1 METPNVIDKKLWDK
15 VKQGVVLIL
24 IGAVF
29 SVVPFYF
36 QTIAMTEQ
44 NRQINATQQ
53 QEINQTL
60 TRIQNLELQ
69 GAVDDTEIKQ
79 IKESLQRIE
88 KKIDRLIES
97 DN

>member
-1 METPNVIDKKLWDK
+1 MGTPNAIDSKLWDK
-15 VKQGVVLIL
+15 VKQGVIFIL

-36 QTIAMTEQ
+36 KTTAQTEQ
-44 NRQINATQQ
+44 NRQTNVSQ
-53 QEINQTL
+53 QEEINKTL
-60 TRIQNLELQ
+60 IRIQNLELQ

-79 IKESLQRIE
+79 IKESLERIE

-97 DN
+97 EK

>member
-1 METPNVIDKKLWDK
+1 METPNVIDNKLWDK
-15 VKQGVVLIL
+15 VKQSVVLIL

-36 QTIAMTEQ
+36 QTSAMTEQ
-44 NRQINATQQ
+44 NRQTNVTQQ
-53 QEINQTL
+53 EEINQTL
-60 TRIQNLELQ
+60 IRIQNLELQ

-97 DN
+97 EK

>member
-1 METPNVIDKKLWDK
+1 MNEQLWDN
-15 VKQGVVLIL
+15 VKQSVLLIL

-36 QTIAMTEQ
+36 QTSAMTEQ
-44 NRQINATQQ
+44 NHQTNIVQ
-53 QEINQTL
+53 QEEINETL
-60 TRIQNLELQ
+60 SKIQNLELQ

-97 DN
+97 EK

>member
-1 METPNVIDKKLWDK
+1 MDGKLWDN
-15 VKQGVVLIL
+15 VRQSVLLIL

-36 QTIAMTEQ
+36 RTTAMTEQ
-44 NRQINATQQ
+44 NHQANISQQ
-53 QEINQTL
+53 TEIDQTL
-60 TRIQNLELQ
+60 TRIQNLELK

-88 KKIDRLIES
+88 KKIDRLIEAEK
-97 DN
+97 

>member
-1 METPNVIDKKLWDK
+1 METPNVMDTKLWDK
-15 VKQGVVLIL
+15 VKQGVLLVL

-36 QTIAMTEQ
+36 QTTAMTEQ
-44 NRQINATQQ
+44 NHQTNVSQQ
-53 QEINQTL
+53 TEIDNTL

-79 IKESLQRIE
+79 IKESLERIE

-97 DN
+97 EK

>member
-1 METPNVIDKKLWDK
+1 MNKNLWDN
-15 VKQGVVLIL
+15 VKQSVLLIL

-36 QTIAMTEQ
+36 QTSAMTEQ
-44 NRQINATQQ
+44 NHQTNIVQQ
-53 QEINQTL
+53 QEINETL
-60 TRIQNLELQ
+60 SKIQDLELQ
-69 GAVDDTEIKQ
+69 GAVDNTEIKQ

-97 DN
+97 EK

>member
-1 METPNVIDKKLWDK
+1 MNLNLWDN
-15 VKQGVVLIL
+15 VKQGVLLIL

-36 QTIAMTEQ
+36 QTSAMTEQ
-44 NRQINATQQ
+44 NHQTNITQQ
-53 QEINQTL
+53 QEMNETL
-60 TRIQNLELQ
+60 SKIQNLELQ

-97 DN
+97 EK

>member
-1 METPNVIDKKLWDK
+1 MNLNLWDN
-15 VKQGVVLIL
+15 VKQGVLLIL

-36 QTIAMTEQ
+36 QTSAMTEQ
-44 NRQINATQQ
+44 NHQTNITQQ
-53 QEINQTL
+53 QEINETL
-60 TRIQNLELQ
+60 SKIQNLELQ

-97 DN
+97 EK

>member
-1 METPNVIDKKLWDK
+1 METPIVMDNKLWDK
-15 VKQGVVLIL
+15 VKQSVVLIL

-36 QTIAMTEQ
+36 QTSAMTEQ
-44 NRQINATQQ
+44 NRQTNVTQQ
-53 QEINQTL
+53 EEINQTL
-60 TRIQNLELQ
+60 IRIQNLELQ

-97 DN
+97 EK

>member
-1 METPNVIDKKLWDK
+1 METPKVMDSNLWDK
-15 VKQGVVLIL
+15 VKQGVLLVL

-36 QTIAMTEQ
+36 QTTAMTEQ
-44 NRQINATQQ
+44 NRQTNVSQQ
-53 QEINQTL
+53 QEIDETL
-60 TRIQNLELQ
+60 IRIHNLELQ

-79 IKESLQRIE
+79 IKESLERIE

-97 DN
+97 EK

>member
-1 METPNVIDKKLWDK
+1 METPNIIDSKLWDK
-15 VKQGVVLIL
+15 VKQSVVLIL

-36 QTIAMTEQ
+36 QTSAMTEQ
-44 NRQINATQQ
+44 NRQTNVTQQ
-53 QEINQTL
+53 EEINQTL
-60 TRIQNLELQ
+60 IRIQNLELQ
-69 GAVDDTEIKQ
+69 GAVDNTEIKQ

-97 DN
+97 EK

>member
-1 METPNVIDKKLWDK
+1 MNKNLWDN
-15 VKQGVVLIL
+15 VKQSVLLIL
-24 IGAVF
+24 VGAVF

-36 QTIAMTEQ
+36 QTSAMTEQ
-44 NRQINATQQ
+44 NHQTNIVQQ
-53 QEINQTL
+53 QEINETISK
-60 TRIQNLELQ
+60 IQNLELQ

-97 DN
+97 EK

>member
-1 METPNVIDKKLWDK
+1 MNANLWDN
-15 VKQGVVLIL
+15 VKQGVLLIL

-36 QTIAMTEQ
+36 QTSAMTEQ
-44 NRQINATQQ
+44 NHQTNIVQ
-53 QEINQTL
+53 QEEINETL
-60 TRIQNLELQ
+60 SKIQNLELQ

-97 DN
+97 EK

>member
-1 METPNVIDKKLWDK
+1 METPNIIDSKLWDK
-15 VKQGVVLIL
+15 VKQSVVLIL

-36 QTIAMTEQ
+36 QTSAMTEQ
-44 NRQINATQQ
+44 NRQTNVTQQ
-53 QEINQTL
+53 EEINQTL
-60 TRIQNLELQ
+60 IRIQNLELQ

-97 DN
+97 DK

>member
-1 METPNVIDKKLWDK
+1 METPNIIDNKLWDK
-15 VKQGVVLIL
+15 VKQSVVLIL

-36 QTIAMTEQ
+36 QTSAMTEQ
-44 NRQINATQQ
+44 NRQTNVTQQ
-53 QEINQTL
+53 EEINQTL
-60 TRIQNLELQ
+60 IRIQNLELQ

-97 DN
+97 EK

>member
-1 METPNVIDKKLWDK
+1 METPNVMDNKLWDK
-15 VKQGVVLIL
+15 VKQSVVLIL

-36 QTIAMTEQ
+36 QTSAMTEQ
-44 NRQINATQQ
+44 NLQTNVTQQ
-53 QEINQTL
+53 EEINQTL
-60 TRIQNLELQ
+60 IRIQNLELQ

-97 DN
+97 EK

>member
-1 METPNVIDKKLWDK
+1 MNLNLWDN
-15 VKQGVVLIL
+15 VKQGVLLIL

-36 QTIAMTEQ
+36 QTSAMTEKNHQ
-44 NRQINATQQ
+44 TNITQQ
-53 QEINQTL
+53 QEINETL
-60 TRIQNLELQ
+60 SKIQNLELQ

-97 DN
+97 EK

>member
-1 METPNVIDKKLWDK
+1 METPNVMDNKLWDK
-15 VKQGVVLIL
+15 VKQSVVLIL

-36 QTIAMTEQ
+36 QTSAMTEQ
-44 NRQINATQQ
+44 NRQTNVTQQ
-53 QEINQTL
+53 EEINQTL
-60 TRIQNLELQ
+60 IRIQNLELQ

-97 DN
+97 EK

>member
-1 METPNVIDKKLWDK
+1 METPKVMDSKLWDK
-15 VKQGVVLIL
+15 VRQSVLLVL

-36 QTIAMTEQ
+36 NTTAMTEQ
-44 NRQINATQQ
+44 NRQTNVTQQ
-53 QEINQTL
+53 QEIDQTL
-60 TRIQNLELQ
+60 SRIQNLELQ

-79 IKESLQRIE
+79 IKESLERIE

-97 DN
+97 EK

>member
-1 METPNVIDKKLWDK
+1 MNLNLWDN
-15 VKQGVVLIL
+15 VKQGVLLIL

-29 SVVPFYF
+29 SVPFYF
-36 QTIAMTEQ
+36 QTSAMTEQ
-44 NRQINATQQ
+44 NHQTNITQQ
-53 QEINQTL
+53 QEINETL
-60 TRIQNLELQ
+60 SKIQNLELQ

-97 DN
+97 EK

>member
-1 METPNVIDKKLWDK
+1 METPNVIDPKLWDR
-15 VKQGVVLIL
+15 VKQSVVLIL
-24 IGAVF
+24 MGAVF

-36 QTIAMTEQ
+36 QTSAMTEQ
-44 NRQINATQQ
+44 NRQTNVTQQ
-53 QEINQTL
+53 EEINHTL
-60 TRIQNLELQ
+60 IRIQNLELQ

-97 DN
+97 EK

>member
-1 METPNVIDKKLWDK
+1 METPKVMDSKLWDK
-15 VKQGVVLIL
+15 VRQSVLLIL

-36 QTIAMTEQ
+36 NTTAMTEQ
-44 NRQINATQQ
+44 NRQTNVTQQ
-53 QEINQTL
+53 QEIDETL

-79 IKESLQRIE
+79 IKESLERIE

-97 DN
+97 EK

>member
-1 METPNVIDKKLWDK
+1 MNKNLWDN
-15 VKQGVVLIL
+15 VKQSVMLII

-36 QTIAMTEQ
+36 QTSAMTEQ
-44 NRQINATQQ
+44 NHQTNIAQQ
-53 QEINQTL
+53 QEINETL
-60 TRIQNLELQ
+60 LKIQDLELQ
-69 GAVDDTEIKQ
+69 GAVDHTEIKQ

-97 DN
+97 EK